1 MVVKGFSESLAKLR
15 GAPVQTSPGG
25 AYPEPGCASVQLIF
39 GNGSRL
45 HANFW
50 RIIEVGKVSLTSFD
64 HQQKYGLPAPIDAI
78 KEFQERLQGQLVS
91 DARLREDSGDLLFE
105 FANAIK
111 LEVFSFTGYEDWEI
125 HFPDGTG
132 EYSNYVR

>member
-1 MVVKGFSESLAKLR
+1 MVTTSFDSSLGNLKS
-15 GAPVQTSPGG
+15 GPVQVLPGG
-25 AYPEPGCASVQLIF
+25 AYPEPGCASVLLTF

-45 HANFW
+45 HAQYW
-50 RIIEVGKVSLTSFD
+50 RLIQDGERNLSSFD

-78 KEFQERLQGQLVS
+78 AHLQSSLQGQLVT
-91 DARLREDSGDLLFE
+91 DARVRAGTADLLFD
-105 FANAIK
+105 FADNSR

-132 EYSNYVR
+132 GYSNHVR